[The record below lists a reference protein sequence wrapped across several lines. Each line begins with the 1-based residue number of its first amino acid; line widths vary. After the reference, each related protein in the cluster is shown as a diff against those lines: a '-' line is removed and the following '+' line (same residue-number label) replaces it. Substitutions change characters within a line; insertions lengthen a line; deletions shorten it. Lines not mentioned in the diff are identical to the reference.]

1 MCFIIK
7 QTSPNSL
14 EYFKKKH
21 ALAETFEILP
31 CEFRS
36 TKLTSFEKKSL
47 KKSLNTS

>member
-1 MCFIIK
+1 MGFYYNKHHLIHSN
-7 QTSPNSL
+7 TSKNS
-14 EYFKKKH
+14 

-36 TKLTSFEKKSL
+36 TKHEKKL